1 MLAIL
6 AATLG
11 LLALLLY
18 SEWSSRRDR
27 RTAATE
33 LARSRAETAAAR
45 AQLEEERVRAA
56 GEREVAARERKEL
69 YQRIQ
74 APDVAV
80 ADAALEQR
88 RERPYVR
95 RQPIGADDDAR
106 FAARGEAEADRG

>member
-1 MLAIL
+1 MIAIL

-18 SEWSSRRDR
+18 AEWSSRRDR

-45 AQLEEERVRAA
+45 AELAEERERAA
-56 GEREVAARERKEL
+56 AERREL

-80 ADAALEQR
+80 ADAALEAR
-88 RERPYVR
+88 RDKPYVR
-95 RQPIGADDDAR
+95 REPIGADNDAAFQR
-106 FAARGEAEADRG
+106 QREQRRDEEQPDRG